1 MRPSWRTVRGGRSS
15 TSRRTWRSRGGSRST
30 AGRSVSTP
38 RRCGGRRGCRRGGCC
53 CGCKTRRSIDPGA
66 QGRGWGGRVVVVDR
80 GRWGGRV
87 VVVVLVVV
95 LVGRVVV
102 LLVVEV
108 VVVVDTVVLVVGL
121 GLVVEVVVLVEA
133 LLVCPGGSW

>member
-87 VVVVLVVV
+87 VV
-95 LVGRVVV
+95 

-108 VVVVDTVVLVVGL
+108 VVVVDAVVLVVGL